1 MPHLKFKLRFTLA
14 ILFLLALQQPLY
26 SHKILML
33 KTKAQFEPK
42 ILKLKVPFDLD
53 ASNGYK
59 EQQC

>member
-42 ILKLKVPFDLD
+42 ILKLKVPFD
-53 ASNGYK
+53 
-59 EQQC
+59 